1 MRTFTPSRPVRPNY
15 GAPTTGA
22 VTGAVAAASSSIPH
36 VDPEGFLGLNWKS
49 IGVTVFVAVLTA
61 VATDTALTSWHDYR
75 KNKRKAP

>member
-1 MRTFTPSRPVRPNY
+1 MRTLPTPRSHY
-15 GAPTTGA
+15 GNPSTGA

-61 VATDTALTSWHDYR
+61 VATDTVLTEWHGYR
-75 KNKRKAP
+75 KKRKAP